1 MKAFLPILKSTD
13 VCLYYFFSTSNGI
26 MLHNM
31 NLFYHNVCCGNGT
44 GSFELHIVLWNQRLP
59 PPRAEANYGAVR
71 HRGICCTFPIM
82 PRMPLNFLPA
92 DGSLGERWEGG
103 QREGRW
109 GGQKKLGPSLAILG
123 CFPLSFLCLYHYLK
137 DSHHVFHLYRSAQL
151 RALSV
156 GTKAE
161 SPTIPAYVSTK
172 SKPAVTAL
180 IIVISSS

>member
-1 MKAFLPILKSTD
+1 MCYPALAMAS
-13 VCLYYFFSTSNGI
+13 
-26 MLHNM
+26 
-31 NLFYHNVCCGNGT
+31 CCIT
-44 GSFELHIVLWNQRLP
+44 WISSITMYAVVMVLDLLSCRLWNQRLP
-59 PPRAEANYGAVR
+59 PARAEANYGAVR

-137 DSHHVFHLYRSAQL
+137 DSHHVYHLYRSAQL

>member
-1 MKAFLPILKSTD
+1 MLP
-13 VCLYYFFSTSNGI
+13 STSNGI

-44 GSFELHIVLWNQRLP
+44 GSFELQIVLWNQPPSSSCRSKLRRCAASRHMLHLP
-59 PPRAEANYGAVR
+59 HNAPHALE
-71 HRGICCTFPIM
+71 
-82 PRMPLNFLPA
+82 LPA
-92 DGSLGERWEGG
+92 CGWFTWRKMRGWTKRGEM
-103 QREGRW
+103 GRS
-109 GGQKKLGPSLAILG
+109 KKVGTKFGHFRLQ
-123 CFPLSFLCLYHYLK
+123 PLSFLCLYHYLK
-137 DSHHVFHLYRSAQL
+137 DSHHVYHLYRSAQL